1 MSGKNYK
8 RSLRFAFIGSG
19 EGGGRLA
26 ATFGRMGYPAAAI
39 NTTEADLARL
49 RLPGSQKLVLPI
61 AAGGAG
67 QEPELGRQAV
77 LVHQDR
83 VRAFLRAMT
92 LEADHVVLCIG
103 GGGGTGTGS
112 LPELVRLLRELK
124 RPVGVI
130 YTLPRDVEGTAV
142 KVNAL
147 RALSTIYQMAQ
158 AGEISPLVLVDNNRI
173 QGLFPDVSLARFW
186 PKANQFLADLWDAFN
201 RLSVR
206 ESEFYSA
213 LDGTDYLRLLSAGK
227 CAALGYAEVTDLKSP
242 VGLARAMSEAVHG
255 GLLVNG
261 FDLSTASAV
270 GTIIVGSA
278 NTLRHLPAAYLDN
291 GLRVVGEIMRGGY
304 AFSGVYADPSVYGK
318 LKLYVLFG
326 GLDLPLERVE
336 ELARETQGEY
346 EVLQEKLAAAT
357 APPAFSFLEG
367 GLKLERGG
375 STLRQ
380 GSGQAGL
387 TTGGSDDEDNVFA
400 RMARKR
406 R

>member
-1 MSGKNYK
+1 MRRNYK

-19 EGGGRLA
+19 EGGGRMA
-26 ATFGRMGYPAAAI
+26 ATFGRMGYPAAAV

-77 LVHQDR
+77 LLHQDQ

-92 LEADHVVLCIG
+92 LEADHVVLCVG

-147 RALSTIYQMAQ
+147 RALSITYRMAES
-158 AGEISPLVLVDNNRI
+158 GEISPLVLVDNNRI
-173 QGLFPDVSLARFW
+173 QDLFPDVSLARFW
-186 PKANQFLADLWDAFN
+186 PRANQFLADLWDAFN
-201 RLSVR
+201 RLSVK

-255 GLLVNG
+255 GLLASG

-278 NTLRHLPAAYLDN
+278 NTLRHLPAAYLDT

-304 AFSGVYADPSVYGK
+304 AFSGVYADPSVHAR

-326 GLDLPLERVE
+326 GLDLPLERVQ
-336 ELARETQGEY
+336 ELARDTQGEF
-346 EVLQEKLAAAT
+346 EILQEKLQISNLQ
-357 APPAFSFLEG
+357 PPVSSFQFLEG
-367 GLKLERGG
+367 GLRLERGG
-375 STLRQ
+375 
-380 GSGQAGL
+380 GNG
-387 TTGGSDDEDNVFA
+387 DEGNVFA
-400 RMARKR
+400 QMARR
-406 R
+406 RR

>member
-1 MSGKNYK
+1 MSEKIKGVRPNAPK

-19 EGGGRLA
+19 EGGGRMA

-39 NTTEADLARL
+39 NTTAADLARL
-49 RLPGSQKLVLPI
+49 HLPGAQKLVLPI

-67 QEPELGRQAV
+67 QEPELGRRAV
-77 LVHQDR
+77 LIHEAR

-92 LEADHVVLCIG
+92 LEADHVMLCVG

-130 YTLPRDVEGTAV
+130 YTLPRTVEGTAV

-147 RALSTIYQMAQ
+147 RALLEVYGMAQ
-158 AGEISPLVLVDNNRI
+158 VGEVSPLVLVDNNRI
-173 QGLFPDVSLARFW
+173 GELFPDVSLARFW
-186 PKANQFLADLWDAFN
+186 PVANQFLADLWDAFN

-213 LDGTDYLRLLSAGK
+213 LDGTDYLRLLGAGK

-255 GLLVNG
+255 GLLAEG
-261 FDLSTASAV
+261 FDLATASAV

-278 NTLRHLPAAYLDN
+278 NTLVHLPAAYLDN
-291 GLRVVGEIMRGGY
+291 GLRVVKEIMGGGY
-304 AFSGVYADPSVYGK
+304 AFSGVYADPSLYGR

-326 GLDLPLERVE
+326 GLDLPLERVQ
-336 ELARETQGEY
+336 ELGRDTQREY
-346 EVLQEKLAAAT
+346 EVLREKLQISGSANQQIGGF
-357 APPAFSFLEG
+357 PNLSFLEG
-367 GLKLERGG
+367 GLRLERGEDG
-375 STLRQ
+375 
-380 GSGQAGL
+380 
-387 TTGGSDDEDNVFA
+387 DDNVFA
-400 RMARKR
+400 RMARR
-406 R
+406 RR

>member
-1 MSGKNYK
+1 MMSGKNYK

-83 VRAFLRAMT
+83 VLAFLRAMT

-112 LPELVRLLRELK
+112 LPELVRLLRALK

-147 RALSTIYQMAQ
+147 RALLSQVYQMAEG
-158 AGEISPLVLVDNNRI
+158 GEVSPLVLVDNNRI
-173 QGLFPDVSLARFW
+173 GELFPEVSLARFW

-227 CAALGYAEVTDLKSP
+227 CAALGYAEVLDLKSP

-255 GLLVNG
+255 GLLAGG

-304 AFSGVYADPSVYGK
+304 AFSGVYADPSVYAK
-318 LKLYVLFG
+318 LKLYVLFS
-326 GLDLPLERVE
+326 GLDLPLERVQ
-336 ELARETQGEY
+336 ELVNDTQSEY
-346 EVLQEKLAAAT
+346 EVLQEKLQT
-357 APPAFSFLEG
+357 SNLQSPISDLSFLEG
-367 GLKLERGG
+367 GLRLERGHNN
-375 STLRQ
+375 
-380 GSGQAGL
+380 
-387 TTGGSDDEDNVFA
+387 DEENVFA

>member
-1 MSGKNYK
+1 MSKKTCK
-8 RSLRFAFIGSG
+8 RSLSFAFIGSG

-49 RLPGSQKLVLPI
+49 RLPSSQKLVLPI

-67 QEPELGRQAV
+67 QEPEMGRQAV
-77 LVHQDR
+77 LMHQDQ
-83 VRAFLRAMT
+83 VQAFLRAMT
-92 LEADHVVLCIG
+92 LEADHAVLCVG

-112 LPELVRLLRELK
+112 LPELIRLLRELK

-147 RALSTIYQMAQ
+147 RALTTVYQMAQ

-173 QGLFPDVSLARFW
+173 SELFPDVSLARFW

-278 NTLRHLPAAYLDN
+278 NTLQHLPAAYLDN
-291 GLRVVGEIMRGGY
+291 GLRVIGEIMRGGY
-304 AFSGVYADPSVYGK
+304 AFSGIYADSGVYAK
-318 LKLYVLFG
+318 LRLYVLFG
-326 GLDLPLERVE
+326 GLDLPLGRVE

-346 EVLQEKLAAAT
+346 EVLQEKLQISNPQ
-357 APPAFSFLEG
+357 PPISNLSFLEG
-367 GLKLERGG
+367 ELRLERGD
-375 STLRQ
+375 S
-380 GSGQAGL
+380 AGL
-387 TTGGSDDEDNVFA
+387 TTGEDGDEGNVFA
-400 RMARKR
+400 RLARR
-406 R
+406 RR

>member
-1 MSGKNYK
+1 MSAKTYK

-19 EGGGRLA
+19 EGGGRMA

-77 LVHQDR
+77 LVHQGR
-83 VRAFLRAMT
+83 VLAFLRAMT

-112 LPELVRLLRELK
+112 LPELVRMLRELK

-147 RALSTIYQMAQ
+147 RALSAVYQMAEG
-158 AGEISPLVLVDNNRI
+158 GEISPLVLIDNNRI
-173 QGLFPDVSLARFW
+173 GELFPDVSLARFW

-201 RLSVR
+201 RLSAR

-242 VGLARAMSEAVHG
+242 VGLARAMSEAVHS
-255 GLLVNG
+255 GLLAGG

-270 GTIIVGSA
+270 GTIVVGSA

-304 AFSGVYADPSVYGK
+304 AFSGVYADSGVYAK

-326 GLDLPLERVE
+326 GLDLPLERVK
-336 ELARETQGEY
+336 ELVRETQGEY
-346 EVLQEKLAAAT
+346 EVLQEKLQISNLQS
-357 APPAFSFLEG
+357 PISDLSFLEG

-375 STLRQ
+375 
-380 GSGQAGL
+380 
-387 TTGGSDDEDNVFA
+387 DDEGNVFA
-400 RMARKR
+400 QMARR
-406 R
+406 RRR

>member
-1 MSGKNYK
+1 MSAKTYK
-8 RSLRFAFIGSG
+8 RSLKFAFIGSG

-39 NTTEADLARL
+39 NTTGADLARL

-112 LPELVRLLRELK
+112 LPELVRLLRALK

-147 RALSTIYQMAQ
+147 RALSQVYQMAEG
-158 AGEISPLVLVDNNRI
+158 GEISPLVLVDNNRI
-173 QGLFPDVSLARFW
+173 GELFPEVSLARFW

-201 RLSVR
+201 RLSMR

-227 CAALGYAEVTDLKSP
+227 CAALGYAEVVDLKSP
-242 VGLARAMSEAVHG
+242 VGLARAMSEAVHS
-255 GLLVNG
+255 GLLAGG

-270 GTIIVGSA
+270 GTIVVGSA

-304 AFSGVYADPSVYGK
+304 AFSGVYADSGVYAR
-318 LKLYVLFG
+318 LKLYVLFS
-326 GLDLPLERVE
+326 GLDLPLERVQ
-336 ELARETQGEY
+336 ELVNDTQGEY
-346 EVLQEKLAAAT
+346 KVLQEKLQT
-357 APPAFSFLEG
+357 SDPQPPLSNLSFLEG
-367 GLKLERGG
+367 GLRLERG
-375 STLRQ
+375 
-380 GSGQAGL
+380 
-387 TTGGSDDEDNVFA
+387 DNNDEENVFA

>member
-1 MSGKNYK
+1 MSAKTYK
-8 RSLRFAFIGSG
+8 RSLKFAFIGSG

-83 VRAFLRAMT
+83 VRSFLRAMT

-112 LPELVRLLRELK
+112 LPELVRLLRALK

-147 RALSTIYQMAQ
+147 RALSQVYQMAEG
-158 AGEISPLVLVDNNRI
+158 GEISPLVLVDNNRI
-173 QGLFPDVSLARFW
+173 GELFPEVSLARFW

-201 RLSVR
+201 RLSMR

-227 CAALGYAEVTDLKSP
+227 CAALGYAEVVDLKSP

-255 GLLVNG
+255 GLLAGG

-270 GTIIVGSA
+270 GTIVVGSA

-304 AFSGVYADPSVYGK
+304 AFSGVYADSGVYAR
-318 LKLYVLFG
+318 LKLYVLFS
-326 GLDLPLERVE
+326 GLDLPLERVQ
-336 ELARETQGEY
+336 ELVNDTQGEY
-346 EVLQEKLAAAT
+346 KVLQEKLQT
-357 APPAFSFLEG
+357 SDPQPPLSNLSFLEG
-367 GLKLERGG
+367 GLRLERG
-375 STLRQ
+375 
-380 GSGQAGL
+380 
-387 TTGGSDDEDNVFA
+387 DNNDEENVFA

>member
-1 MSGKNYK
+1 MSAKTYK
-8 RSLRFAFIGSG
+8 RSLKFAFIGSG

-39 NTTEADLARL
+39 NTTEADLGRL

-83 VRAFLRAMT
+83 VRSFLRAMT

-112 LPELVRLLRELK
+112 LPELVRLLRALK

-147 RALSTIYQMAQ
+147 RALSQVYQMAEG
-158 AGEISPLVLVDNNRI
+158 GEISPLVLVDNNRI
-173 QGLFPDVSLARFW
+173 GELFPEVSLARFW

-201 RLSVR
+201 RLSMR

-227 CAALGYAEVTDLKSP
+227 CAALGYAEVVDLKSP

-255 GLLVNG
+255 GLLAGG

-270 GTIIVGSA
+270 GTIVVGSA

-304 AFSGVYADPSVYGK
+304 AFSGVYADSGVYAR
-318 LKLYVLFG
+318 LKLYVLFS
-326 GLDLPLERVE
+326 GLDLPLERVQ
-336 ELARETQGEY
+336 ELVNDTQGEY
-346 EVLQEKLAAAT
+346 KVLQEKLQT
-357 APPAFSFLEG
+357 SDPQPPLSNLSFLEG
-367 GLKLERGG
+367 GLRLERG
-375 STLRQ
+375 
-380 GSGQAGL
+380 
-387 TTGGSDDEDNVFA
+387 DNNDEENVFA

>member
-1 MSGKNYK
+1 MSAKTYK
-8 RSLRFAFIGSG
+8 RSLKFAFIGSG

-83 VRAFLRAMT
+83 VLAFLRAMT

-112 LPELVRLLRELK
+112 LPELVRLLRALK

-147 RALSTIYQMAQ
+147 RALSQVYQMAEG
-158 AGEISPLVLVDNNRI
+158 GEISPLVLVDNNRI
-173 QGLFPDVSLARFW
+173 GELFPEVSLARFW

-201 RLSVR
+201 RLSMR

-227 CAALGYAEVTDLKSP
+227 CAALGYAEVVDLKSP

-255 GLLVNG
+255 GLLAGG

-270 GTIIVGSA
+270 GTIVVGSA

-304 AFSGVYADPSVYGK
+304 AFSGVYADSGVYAR
-318 LKLYVLFG
+318 LKLYVLFS
-326 GLDLPLERVE
+326 GLDLPLERVQ
-336 ELARETQGEY
+336 ELVNDTQGEY
-346 EVLQEKLAAAT
+346 KVLQEKLQT
-357 APPAFSFLEG
+357 SDPQPPLSNLSFLEG
-367 GLKLERGG
+367 GLRLERG
-375 STLRQ
+375 
-380 GSGQAGL
+380 
-387 TTGGSDDEDNVFA
+387 DNNDEENVFA

>member
-1 MSGKNYK
+1 MSAKTYK

-19 EGGGRLA
+19 EGGGRMA

-77 LVHQDR
+77 LVHQDQ

-92 LEADHVVLCIG
+92 LEADHVVLCVG

-112 LPELVRLLRELK
+112 LSELVRLLRELK

-130 YTLPRDVEGTAV
+130 YTLPRDVEGTAI

-147 RALSTIYQMAQ
+147 RALTTVYQMAQ
-158 AGEISPLVLVDNNRI
+158 AGELSPLVLVDNNRI
-173 QGLFPDVSLARFW
+173 QELFPDVSLARFW
-186 PKANQFLADLWDAFN
+186 PVANQFLADLWDAFN

-227 CAALGYAEVTDLKSP
+227 CAALGYAEVIDLKSP

-255 GLLVNG
+255 GLLAGG
-261 FDLSTASAV
+261 FDLAISCDFRASTRFLSAW
-270 GTIIVGSA
+270 
-278 NTLRHLPAAYLDN
+278 
-291 GLRVVGEIMRGGY
+291 
-304 AFSGVYADPSVYGK
+304 
-318 LKLYVLFG
+318 
-326 GLDLPLERVE
+326 
-336 ELARETQGEY
+336 
-346 EVLQEKLAAAT
+346 
-357 APPAFSFLEG
+357 
-367 GLKLERGG
+367 
-375 STLRQ
+375 
-380 GSGQAGL
+380 
-387 TTGGSDDEDNVFA
+387 
-400 RMARKR
+400 
-406 R
+406 

>member
-1 MSGKNYK
+1 MSKRNYK

-19 EGGGRLA
+19 EGGGRMA

-39 NTTEADLARL
+39 NTAEADLARL
-49 RLPGSQKLVLPI
+49 PGSQTLVLPI

-92 LEADHVVLCIG
+92 LEADHVVLCVG

-147 RALSTIYQMAQ
+147 RALTTAYQMAQ
-158 AGEISPLVLVDNNRI
+158 VGELSPLVLVDNNRI
-173 QGLFPDVSLARFW
+173 QELFPDVSLARFW
-186 PKANQFLADLWDAFN
+186 PVANQFLADLWDAFN

-227 CAALGYAEVTDLKSP
+227 CAALGYAEVVDLKSP

-304 AFSGVYADPSVYGK
+304 SFNGVYADPSVYGK

-326 GLDLPLERVE
+326 GLDLPLERVQ

-346 EVLQEKLAAAT
+346 EVLQEKLRISESANQRISNL
-357 APPAFSFLEG
+357 SFLEG
-367 GLKLERGG
+367 GLRLERGKK
-375 STLRQ
+375 
-380 GSGQAGL
+380 
-387 TTGGSDDEDNVFA
+387 DDEDNVFA
-400 RMARKR
+400 RMARR
-406 R
+406 RR